1 VNEIIVQSQDL
12 VQELW
17 DERRAWSITADRL
30 KSQLTFWRTIVSVL
44 TASGALLQTLAATV
58 EISAV
63 RIAAG
68 TLGTIALALV
78 PFLVRNFLTM
88 EQTRGWLRARSVSEG
103 MKSEIYA
110 YRASAEPYDFP
121 GAADLLRKK
130 VREIRDSAK
139 GLELE
144 RAKIRAPSTPAPAT
158 LDPNGYLSTR
168 VTQQIEEYY
177 RPKARR
183 NAILAERLH
192 WLEIGLAG
200 LAAILSAVATF
211 LGDPTSAKVGPWVAV
226 LTTIGGNIA
235 AHAAASRYD
244 FQATTFFATAR
255 QLEDLT
261 QDWRASG
268 ESAPSKTWSEFVRSC
283 EETISAENRGWMAKL
298 DEKA

>member
-1 VNEIIVQSQDL
+1 MNESTVQRQDL

-17 DERRAWSITADRL
+17 DERVAWSMTADRL
-30 KSQLTFWRTIVSVL
+30 KSQLTFWRTMVLVL

-58 EISAV
+58 EISEV

-68 TLGTIALALV
+68 TLGTIALGAV
-78 PFLVRNFLTM
+78 PFLARSFLTM

-103 MKSEIYA
+103 MKSEIA
-110 YRASAEPYDFP
+110 YRASAEPYDAP
-121 GAADLLRKK
+121 GAADVLRKK
-130 VREIRDSAK
+130 LREIRESAK
-139 GLELE
+139 GLEVE
-144 RAKIRAPSTPAPAT
+144 RAKIKAPSTPAPAA
-158 LDPNGYLSTR
+158 LDPNGYLNTR

-183 NAILAERLH
+183 NAMLAERLH

-200 LAAILSAVATF
+200 VAAILGAVATF

-235 AHAAASRYD
+235 AHAASSRYD

-255 QLEDLT
+255 QLEDLA